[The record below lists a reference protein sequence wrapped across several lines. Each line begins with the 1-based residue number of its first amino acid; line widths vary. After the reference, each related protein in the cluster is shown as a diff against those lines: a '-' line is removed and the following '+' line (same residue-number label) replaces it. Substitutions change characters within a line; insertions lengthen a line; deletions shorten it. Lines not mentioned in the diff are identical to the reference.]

1 MKILNL
7 RLIKIIFDIL
17 NKIRFRS
24 LYIYIYLFLSCSKG
38 NFLFR
43 LFNSIFLFNLIHFER
58 MWSSKNFGKN
68 MALNQPLLL
77 SVHSTRAL
85 NVSLAE
91 RNKDI
96 FSQPCNNNSEETVYL
111 EEKRNDPSNS
121 ISQFL
126 PSYIKIFVINLIA
139 QTYHL
144 VQNFFPLKIQKR

>member
-7 RLIKIIFDIL
+7 RLIKTIFDIL

-85 NVSLAE
+85 NVSLQ
-91 RNKDI
+91 RR
-96 FSQPCNNNSEETVYL
+96 ETKISL
-111 EEKRNDPSNS
+111 ANRAIIILRKLFTSKKRETIPA
-121 ISQFL
+121 IPF
-126 PSYIKIFVINLIA
+126 
-139 QTYHL
+139 H
-144 VQNFFPLKIQKR
+144 NFFHPI